1 MYREF
6 EEFVLNNY
14 NLKEEGINVK
24 YYHSKRVA
32 LISKRL
38 AQKLNFNYHD
48 VLLATQI
55 GLLHDIGRFYEYTRY
70 GFYDHKNFDH
80 GTLGVKILKKDNFI
94 RKFNVNPADDE
105 VLFNAI
111 MNHDKYSID
120 KKWADNKF
128 CKLIRDT
135 DKIDILYQIAIKK
148 IRFNNDN
155 MTISPKV
162 YNAFMNEE
170 PVKYKDINSYADKVL
185 NILGYIYDI
194 NYDESLKY
202 IVDNN
207 YLDRIYQSLLNK
219 ESFKRY
225 FNEVYI
231 YIEKRLN
238 KC

>member
-14 NLKEEGINVK
+14 NLKDEGINVK

-38 AQKLNFNYHD
+38 AEKLNFNYHD

-55 GLLHDIGRFYEYTRY
+55 GLLHDIGRFYEYTKY
-70 GFYDHKNFDH
+70 GFSYNNIFDH
-80 GTLGVKILKKDNFI
+80 GELGVKILKKDNFI
-94 RKFNVNPADDE
+94 RKLNVNPADDE

-128 CKLIRDT
+128 CNLIIDT

>member
-14 NLKEEGINVK
+14 NLKDEGINVK
-24 YYHSKRVA
+24 FYHSKRVA

-80 GTLGVKILKKDNFI
+80 GALGVKILKKDNFI

-162 YNAFMNEE
+162 YNAFMNEK